1 MVQAAAVVPTY
12 APEDLLTLC
21 VNLLLHFVYC
31 RRIRSDNSVRVKSV
45 TMNVSESVRSVNVRS
60 EYRQQSPCGL
70 ASPKRVNSALLTR
83 VCMWCSGF
91 DSE

>member
-21 VNLLLHFVYC
+21 VHLLLHFVYC

-45 TMNVSESVRSVNVRS
+45 TMNMSESVRS